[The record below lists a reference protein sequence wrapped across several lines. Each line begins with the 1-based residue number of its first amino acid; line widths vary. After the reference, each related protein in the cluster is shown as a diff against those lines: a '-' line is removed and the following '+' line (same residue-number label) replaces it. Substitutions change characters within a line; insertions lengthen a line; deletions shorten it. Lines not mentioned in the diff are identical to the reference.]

1 MSHLISSD
9 FLLDKK
15 IKVLKI
21 FNDKFINEKCN
32 DNYEFFNILQISIRI
47 FKGIFTKDSYDKI
60 SINVHDCSK
69 Y

>member
-1 MSHLISSD
+1 MSYLISSD
-9 FLLDKK
+9 FLLVKK

-21 FNDKFINEKCN
+21 FNDKFINEKHN

-60 SINVHDCSK
+60 ID
-69 Y
+69 

>member
-1 MSHLISSD
+1 MSYLISSD
-9 FLLDKK
+9 FLLVKK

-21 FNDKFINEKCN
+21 FNGKFINEKRN

-60 SINVHDCSK
+60 ID
-69 Y
+69 

>member
-1 MSHLISSD
+1 MSYLISSD
-9 FLLDKK
+9 FLLVKK
-15 IKVLKI
+15 IKVLKV
-21 FNDKFINEKCN
+21 FNAKFINEKRN

-60 SINVHDCSK
+60 IDYAHDCSK